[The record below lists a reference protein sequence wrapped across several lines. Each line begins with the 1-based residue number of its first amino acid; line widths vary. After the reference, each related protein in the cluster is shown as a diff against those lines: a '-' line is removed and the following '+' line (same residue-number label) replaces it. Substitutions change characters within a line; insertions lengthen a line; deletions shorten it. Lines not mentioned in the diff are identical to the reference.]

1 MNESERI
8 EPLQNE
14 HFENFDYYTDFSE
27 TPDSIASSSQYTNN
41 DCMINTS
48 DTDNN
53 NNINGALNNSPKN
66 NCKGTT
72 TVTNESEWLTTS
84 KTSISSNTSSTTT
97 TQPTTRSSSPIEQI
111 TTDTETTGTTT
122 TQPEQRN
129 ELQADALKI
138 PSDAL
143 KNQTDASNNEPSV
156 ADDGG
161 ENIMKKCDLPTATT
175 NVKSPAKQN
184 TNKKPIRT
192 KKVSGILLILYQ
204 VTDCKFGCVVF
215 ITKNFLQANSM
226 TSGNAPVKRRKRR
239 EKKSTADFSQ
249 IRDFKVILI
258 GC

>member
-41 DCMINTS
+41 DCMINTN

-53 NNINGALNNSPKN
+53 NNINGALNNSHKN
-66 NCKGTT
+66 NCKETT

-84 KTSISSNTSSTTT
+84 KTSTSSNTSSTTT
-97 TQPTTRSSSPIEQI
+97 TQPTTRSSSPIERI
-111 TTDTETTGTTT
+111 T

-143 KNQTDASNNEPSV
+143 KNQTDASKNEPSV
-156 ADDGG
+156 ADDDG

-184 TNKKPIRT
+184 TNKKPIKT

-204 VTDCKFGCVVF
+204 VTDCKWMCCFY
-215 ITKNFLQANSM
+215 
-226 TSGNAPVKRRKRR
+226 
-239 EKKSTADFSQ
+239 
-249 IRDFKVILI
+249 
-258 GC
+258 

>member
-41 DCMINTS
+41 DCMINTN

-53 NNINGALNNSPKN
+53 NNINGALNNIHKN
-66 NCKGTT
+66 NCKETT
-72 TVTNESEWLTTS
+72 TVISNESEWLTTS
-84 KTSISSNTSSTTT
+84 KTSTSSNTSSTTT
-97 TQPTTRSSSPIEQI
+97 TQPTTRSSSPIERI
-111 TTDTETTGTTT
+111 T

-156 ADDGG
+156 ADDDG
-161 ENIMKKCDLPTATT
+161 EHIVKKCDLPTATT

-184 TNKKPIRT
+184 TNKKPIKT

-204 VTDCKFGCVVF
+204 VTDCKWMCCFY
-215 ITKNFLQANSM
+215 
-226 TSGNAPVKRRKRR
+226 
-239 EKKSTADFSQ
+239 
-249 IRDFKVILI
+249 
-258 GC
+258 